1 MMNNDKTTCVAETT
15 EQIPLYPEDDHKYSG
30 LLEED

>member
-15 EQIPLYPEDDHKYSG
+15 EPIPVYVEDEHRFSG
-30 LLEED
+30 LLEEE